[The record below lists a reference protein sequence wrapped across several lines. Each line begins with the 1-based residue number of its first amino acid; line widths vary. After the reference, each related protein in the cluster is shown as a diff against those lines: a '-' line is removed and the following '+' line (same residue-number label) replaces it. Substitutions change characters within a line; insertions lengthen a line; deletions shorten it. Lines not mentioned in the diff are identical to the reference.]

1 MTSPKRAIKKP
12 APKKMAKKP
21 RLAPF
26 VPKVAEELKSKGGA
40 PKGNKY
46 AVGNPGGGRP
56 TTFKAEFCKITRKLC
71 ERGFTDREIADTLCI
86 SLSTLH
92 VWKVR
97 HEDFFE
103 SIKRGK
109 GEADQVAENSLFK
122 LVSGFEY
129 ETEKVFQTGV
139 RMKTTVFQ
147 PPDPGSVKFWLQ
159 SRMSDTYR
167 EKKQQEITGDD
178 AFLQFLDN
186 LDERAKRERAVN
198 VIDIKPDA
206 IDVD

>member
-1 MTSPKRAIKKP
+1 M
-12 APKKMAKKP
+12 
-21 RLAPF
+21 
-26 VPKVAEELKSKGGA
+26 
-40 PKGNKY
+40 
-46 AVGNPGGGRP
+46 
-56 TTFKAEFCKITRKLC
+56 
-71 ERGFTDREIADTLCI
+71 
-86 SLSTLH
+86 
-92 VWKVR
+92 
-97 HEDFFE
+97 
-103 SIKRGK
+103 
-109 GEADQVAENSLFK
+109 
-122 LVSGFEY
+122 VSGFEY

-159 SRMSDTYR
+159 SRMPDTYR
-167 EKKQQEITGDD
+167 EKKQQEVTGDD